1 MCVGEGE
8 RLYLVAGNCFSRRE
22 ALSESYCSIL
32 LERERGGGGV
42 IAGGGYFE
50 GIIRCI
56 TVFHYL

>member
-32 LERERGGGGV
+32 LEREREGGGGGV
-42 IAGGGYFE
+42 RKFKGGKISYN
-50 GIIRCI
+50 
-56 TVFHYL
+56 